1 MGFGIYLGQLEQL
14 GQLEILIL
22 FCMELL
28 KKISEDLKAAMKSG
42 DHFTLGVLRMVNSAL
57 QNKKIEKGKDA
68 ILSDEDTLQVLV
80 KEAKKRKESV
90 AAFENGGRPELAENE
105 KKELAVI
112 EAYLPK
118 QMSREEV
125 AKEVERIL
133 SGVADKSKFGLV
145 MKEVMK
151 ELKGKADAGMI
162 TELIKEKLG

>member
-1 MGFGIYLGQLEQL
+1 MTLQEKLNQDIKES
-14 GQLEILIL
+14 
-22 FCMELL
+22 L
-28 KKISEDLKAAMKSG
+28 KGG
-42 DHFTLGVLRMVNSAL
+42 DSFRLGVLRMVNSAL
-57 QNKKIEKGKDA
+57 QNKKIEKGKDGV
-68 ILSDEDTLQVLV
+68 LTEEEVLQVLT

-90 AAFENGGRPELAENE
+90 LAFEAGGRPELAENE
-105 KKELAVI
+105 KKELIIV
-112 EAYLPK
+112 EAYLPA

>member
-1 MGFGIYLGQLEQL
+1 MTLQEKLNQDIKES
-14 GQLEILIL
+14 
-22 FCMELL
+22 L
-28 KKISEDLKAAMKSG
+28 KGRDS
-42 DHFTLGVLRMVNSAL
+42 FRLGVLRMVNSAL

-68 ILSDEDTLQVLV
+68 VLSDEDVLQVLV

-90 AAFENGGRPELAENE
+90 VAFENGGRPELAENE
-105 KKELAVI
+105 KKELVLI
-112 EAYLPK
+112 EKYLPA

-151 ELKGKADAGMI
+151 ELRGKADAGMI
-162 TELIKEKLG
+162 TELIKEKLEQ